1 MRRIAA
7 LGLVALLPLL
17 VAAKDPH
24 GDVTTC
30 EGGAPVTDPTA
41 DVVAVDGVAA
51 ELGTA
56 AVWRITFASPIP
68 VPDRSGT
75 PLRVDVLVR
84 DPTIAPVTRGDERGM
99 NRIVRWTDSSTDA
112 TEEILWVYERAHTS
126 FNPPQIDGRTVELT
140 VPGRILLGEAENGT
154 EFVRRARWSLVVR
167 DGNACDRVGGVPS
180 FSLRAEPA
188 PSGTPTQIIPTA
200 PSSAASASPA
210 ATITETGDGWFR
222 WPIAAAVLLGAVAL
236 PRYLMR
242 RRS

>member
-17 VAAKDPH
+17 VAAKDPR
-24 GDVTTC
+24 GDVRTC
-30 EGGAPVTDPTA
+30 DAGGHVTDPTA

-56 AVWRITFASPIP
+56 AVWRITFAEPIP

-75 PLRVDVLVR
+75 PLRIDVLVR
-84 DPTIAPVTRGDERGM
+84 DPKIAPVTRGDERGM

-126 FNPPQIDGRTVELT
+126 FNPPVIDGRTVELT

-154 EFVRRARWSLVVR
+154 EFVRRARWSVVVR
-167 DGNACDRVGGVPS
+167 DGDVCDRVGSVPS
-180 FSLRAEPA
+180 FHLRAEPA
-188 PSGTPTQIIPTA
+188 PSGTPTQIVPT
-200 PSSAASASPA
+200 PRSPAASASPA
-210 ATITETGDGWFR
+210 AAVTDSGGSWLR
-222 WPIAAAVLLGAVAL
+222 WPIAAVVLLGAVAL
-236 PRYLMR
+236 PRYFMR
-242 RRS
+242 RRG

>member
-17 VAAKDPH
+17 VAAKDPR
-24 GDVTTC
+24 GDVRTC
-30 EGGAPVTDPTA
+30 DAGGHVTDPTA
-41 DVVAVDGVAA
+41 DVVEADGVAA

-56 AVWRITFASPIP
+56 AVWRITFAAPIP

-84 DPTIAPVTRGDERGM
+84 DPKIAPVTRGDERGM
-99 NRIVRWTDSSTDA
+99 NRIVRWTDTPTDA
-112 TEEILWVYERAHTS
+112 AEEILWVYERAHTS

-154 EFVRRARWSLVVR
+154 EFVRRARWSVVVR
-167 DGNACDRVGGVPS
+167 DGDVCDRVGGVPS
-180 FSLRAEPA
+180 FHLRAEPA
-188 PSGTPTQIIPTA
+188 PSRTPTQIVSTPRS
-200 PSSAASASPA
+200 PAASASPA
-210 ATITETGDGWFR
+210 ATVTDSGGWFR
-222 WPIAAAVLLGAVAL
+222 WPIAAVVLLGAVAR

-242 RRS
+242 RRG

>member
-17 VAAKDPH
+17 VAAKDPR

-30 EGGAPVTDPTA
+30 EAGAPVTDPTA

-56 AVWRITFASPIP
+56 AVWRITFASPVP

-75 PLRVDVLVR
+75 PLRIDVLVR
-84 DPTIAPVTRGDERGM
+84 DPKIAPVTRGDERGM

-167 DGNACDRVGGVPS
+167 DGDACDRVGGVPS
-180 FSLRAEPA
+180 FHLRAEPA
-188 PSGTPTQIIPTA
+188 STISATPTQTTPV
-200 PSSAASASPA
+200 PVSSAAAASPE
-210 ATITETGDGWFR
+210 ATDTAGGWPR
-222 WPIAAAVLLGAVAL
+222 WPIALVVLLGVTAV

-242 RRS
+242 RKG